1 MSNARFRGL
10 GHVFSFTL
18 GQMVK
23 SRANIVS
30 AVILLVMALVSVPL
44 IQLTNGHGSVG
55 PDVPA
60 IVEQDGLTDA
70 QRDILSSGITVITD
84 DIAAPDEAPAPDGTD
99 EADDSMD
106 GFWVQYG
113 YAIVVM
119 MLCMMST
126 AFLLRAVVE
135 EKESK
140 LVELLMVSVSPLAL
154 LGGKILAVMLYVA
167 ALLLLVLLGMGGS
180 VLLAGLL
187 FGPGTGAAALAA
199 VLPYLTGADGGAL
212 RAVGTVLVVLVSLL
226 LAYLTLSVVGGIAGA
241 CCSNMED
248 VGSANGAVLLIV
260 MGGYLVSCVVGVV
273 PSHGLA
279 VFASLC
285 PILSLYCAPVQWA
298 AGNVPLAVL
307 LASWALQLIVIAALM
322 LLCARVYRELIVH
335 RGSRVKLKQ
344 LLKMAK
350 GGAQA

>member
-84 DIAAPDEAPAPDGTD
+84 DIAAPDEAPADELDG
-99 EADDSMD
+99 ADDSMD

-187 FGPGTGAAALAA
+187 FGPGTAG
-199 VLPYLTGADGGAL
+199 GGAV
-212 RAVGTVLVVLVSLL
+212 RGTAVSHRRGRRHP
-226 LAYLTLSVVGGIAGA
+226 ARGRDGAGGSGGR
-241 CCSNMED
+241 CCWR
-248 VGSANGAVLLIV
+248 I
-260 MGGYLVSCVVGVV
+260 
-273 PSHGLA
+273 
-279 VFASLC
+279 
-285 PILSLYCAPVQWA
+285 
-298 AGNVPLAVL
+298 
-307 LASWALQLIVIAALM
+307 
-322 LLCARVYRELIVH
+322 
-335 RGSRVKLKQ
+335 
-344 LLKMAK
+344 
-350 GGAQA
+350 

>member
-84 DIAAPDEAPAPDGTD
+84 DIAAPDEAPADELDG
-99 EADDSMD
+99 ADDSMD

-119 MLCMMST
+119 MLCRMLKC
-126 AFLLRAVVE
+126 LL
-135 EKESK
+135 
-140 LVELLMVSVSPLAL
+140 
-154 LGGKILAVMLYVA
+154 
-167 ALLLLVLLGMGGS
+167 
-180 VLLAGLL
+180 
-187 FGPGTGAAALAA
+187 
-199 VLPYLTGADGGAL
+199 
-212 RAVGTVLVVLVSLL
+212 
-226 LAYLTLSVVGGIAGA
+226 
-241 CCSNMED
+241 
-248 VGSANGAVLLIV
+248 
-260 MGGYLVSCVVGVV
+260 
-273 PSHGLA
+273 
-279 VFASLC
+279 
-285 PILSLYCAPVQWA
+285 
-298 AGNVPLAVL
+298 
-307 LASWALQLIVIAALM
+307 
-322 LLCARVYRELIVH
+322 
-335 RGSRVKLKQ
+335 
-344 LLKMAK
+344 
-350 GGAQA
+350 

>member
-44 IQLTNGHGSVG
+44 MQLTNGHGSVE

-60 IVEQDGLTDA
+60 IVEEDGLTDA
-70 QRDILSSGITVITD
+70 QRDILSAGITVITD
-84 DIAAPDEAPAPDGTD
+84 DIAAPDETPADEPD

-180 VLLAGLL
+180 VLLTGLL
-187 FGPGTGAAALAA
+187 FGPGTGTAALSA
-199 VLPYLTGADGGAL
+199 VLPYLTGGDGGIL

-226 LAYLTLSVVGGIAGA
+226 LAYLTLSIVGGIAGA

-285 PILSLYCAPVQWA
+285 PILSLYSPVQWA
-298 AGNVPLAVL
+298 AGNVSLAVL
-307 LASWALQLIVIAALM
+307 LASWVLQLIVIAALM

-335 RGSRVKLKQ
+335 RGSRVKLGQ

-350 GGAQA
+350 GGAQT

>member
-84 DIAAPDEAPAPDGTD
+84 DIAAPDEAPADELDG
-99 EADDSMD
+99 ADDSMD

-187 FGPGTGAAALAA
+187 FGPGTGAEALSA
-199 VLPYLTGADGGAL
+199 VLPYL
-212 RAVGTVLVVLVSLL
+212 
-226 LAYLTLSVVGGIAGA
+226 
-241 CCSNMED
+241 
-248 VGSANGAVLLIV
+248 NGAVLLIV

-285 PILSLYCAPVQWA
+285 PILSLFCAPVQWA

>member
-84 DIAAPDEAPAPDGTD
+84 DIAAPDEAPADELDG
-99 EADDSMD
+99 ADDSMD

-167 ALLLLVLLGMGGS
+167 ALLLLVLL
-180 VLLAGLL
+180 AGLL
-187 FGPGTGAAALAA
+187 FGPGTGAEALSA
-199 VLPYLTGADGGAL
+199 VLPYLTGADGGIL
-212 RAVGTVLVVLVSLL
+212 HAVGTVLVVLVSLL

-285 PILSLYCAPVQWA
+285 PILSLFCAPVQWA

>member
-84 DIAAPDEAPAPDGTD
+84 DIAAPDEAPADELDG
-99 EADDSMD
+99 ADDSMD

-167 ALLLLVLLGMGGS
+167 ALLLLVLPAVYADLFRGAIGRDMTRYIREN
-180 VLLAGLL
+180 GLEEAVE
-187 FGPGTGAAALAA
+187 PQPRQPEQEESAL
-199 VLPYLTGADGGAL
+199 GAL
-212 RAVGTVLVVLVSLL
+212 EWDRVLSGKAEEEV
-226 LAYLTLSVVGGIAGA
+226 
-241 CCSNMED
+241 
-248 VGSANGAVLLIV
+248 
-260 MGGYLVSCVVGVV
+260 
-273 PSHGLA
+273 HG
-279 VFASLC
+279 
-285 PILSLYCAPVQWA
+285 Q
-298 AGNVPLAVL
+298 
-307 LASWALQLIVIAALM
+307 
-322 LLCARVYRELIVH
+322 H
-335 RGSRVKLKQ
+335 
-344 LLKMAK
+344 
-350 GGAQA
+350 

>member
-84 DIAAPDEAPAPDGTD
+84 DIAAPDEAPADELDG
-99 EADDSMD
+99 ADDSMD

-187 FGPGTGAAALAA
+187 FGPGTGRRRCPRYCRISPARTAASC
-199 VLPYLTGADGGAL
+199 TRSG
-212 RAVGTVLVVLVSLL
+212 RCLVVLVSLL

-248 VGSANGAVLLIV
+248 VGPANGAVLLIV

>member
-1 MSNARFRGL
+1 MSNARASAGSAMCSR
-10 GHVFSFTL
+10 SRSDRWS
-18 GQMVK
+18 K

-84 DIAAPDEAPAPDGTD
+84 DIAAPDEAPADELDG
-99 EADDSMD
+99 ADDSMD

-167 ALLLLVLLGMGGS
+167 ALLLLVLFGMGGS
-180 VLLAGLL
+180 VLLAG
-187 FGPGTGAAALAA
+187 
-199 VLPYLTGADGGAL
+199 
-212 RAVGTVLVVLVSLL
+212 
-226 LAYLTLSVVGGIAGA
+226 
-241 CCSNMED
+241 CCS
-248 VGSANGAVLLIV
+248 
-260 MGGYLVSCVVGVV
+260 
-273 PSHGLA
+273 
-279 VFASLC
+279 
-285 PILSLYCAPVQWA
+285 APVRGRRRCPRYCRISPARTA
-298 AGNVPLAVL
+298 ASCTRSGRC
-307 LASWALQLIVIAALM
+307 WWFWCRCCWRI
-322 LLCARVYRELIVH
+322 
-335 RGSRVKLKQ
+335 
-344 LLKMAK
+344 
-350 GGAQA
+350 

>member
-84 DIAAPDEAPAPDGTD
+84 DIAAPDEAPADELDG
-99 EADDSMD
+99 ADDSMD

-167 ALLLLVLLGMGGS
+167 ALLLLVLL
-180 VLLAGLL
+180 AGLL
-187 FGPGTGAAALAA
+187 FGPGTGAEALSA
-199 VLPYLTGADGGAL
+199 VLPYLTGADGGIL
-212 RAVGTVLVVLVSLL
+212 HAVGTVLVVLVSLL